1 MFISNNLLQK
11 KCMYNRELNIIL
23 QMLVFT
29 LVLFFPSYCTICLG
43 HSIDHEF
50 KGNRITL
57 ILVYKYKDLHFLTF
71 KSDYNDNNITYMFY
85 RESSY
90 SQLCSLRYRFR
101 SHSHKNFVNNV
112 HRFHCNYVH
121 IYQAHMLQ
129 ITYKSMNWL

>member
-1 MFISNNLLQK
+1 
-11 KCMYNRELNIIL
+11 MYNRELNIIL
-23 QMLVFT
+23 QIT
-29 LVLFFPSYCTICLG
+29 LLSNFSLNVLNVSFYTRFVFPSYCTICLG
-43 HSIDHEF
+43 HSIYHEF

-121 IYQAHMLQ
+121 IYQAHLLQ
-129 ITYKSMNWL
+129 ITYKSMN